1 MVKAPS
7 SLRPSPQGSSP
18 VFSSSLTCN
27 YCKNP
32 GHIKANCYRLVGF
45 PAGYFDRPRPQ
56 DNKPKGKAAVTK
68 PDHTNF
74 AGKDTAS
81 VSYGGNG
88 PPHQGN
94 NRQGLSE
101 GSTIPSGLHVCRN
114 EAGEGSPSSFD
125 FDWGY

>member
-74 AGKDTAS
+74 AG
-81 VSYGGNG
+81 